1 MNNVEM
7 YIERNM
13 KNSELN
19 PVDATGFTVEE
30 YMTWIKEVHKDREKI
45 VRISKSDEDI
55 YIFYDMDEDGRED
68 RSVEIYFRNNI
79 VFLVDDINFY
89 D

>member
-7 YIERNM
+7 CIKRDM

-19 PVDATGFTVEE
+19 PADATGFTVEE

-45 VRISKSDEDI
+45 VRISKSNEDI
-55 YIFYDMDEDGRED
+55 YIFYDMDRDGEED
-68 RSVEIYFRNNI
+68 RSIEIYFRNDI
-79 VFLVDDINFY
+79 VFYADDYNY
-89 D
+89 ND

>member
-1 MNNVEM
+1 MSNVEK
-7 YIERNM
+7 YIERSM

-19 PVDATGFTVEE
+19 PTDATGFTSEE
-30 YMTWIKEVHKDREKI
+30 YLTWIKEVHKDREKI

-55 YIFYDMDEDGRED
+55 YIFYDMDGDGEED
-68 RSVEIYFRNNI
+68 RSIEIYFRNDI
-79 VFLVDDINFY
+79 VFYADDYNFN